1 MKTVMSLAVLS
12 VACYATA
19 DVQKI
24 QYAYDDSKAEYAIVS
39 FTENGSTLQVTV
51 QRSGPYFTNYTKL
64 ALDCANRNV
73 RHMGMYNSLER
84 LEKAQF
90 DPMQERIVAGS
101 IADEVRKVLCRGTS
115 MTASQADE
123 VPAKVK
129 ADDKI

>member
-1 MKTVMSLAVLS
+1 MPTTIRRPNTPSSRLPRAVRPSRLPS
-12 VACYATA
+12 
-19 DVQKI
+19 
-24 QYAYDDSKAEYAIVS
+24 
-39 FTENGSTLQVTV
+39 NSTLQVTV
-51 QRSGPYFTNYTKL
+51 QRAGPYFTNYTKL
-64 ALDCANRNV
+64 ALDCVDHNV